1 MRLFLC
7 CLLLGIG
14 SLFAQ
19 APNIEPMAST
29 GYGNTVYVWG
39 VRINT
44 QEAGELA
51 TQLWAT
57 QAAQRLAKG
66 APSRMVAPAVGLG
79 SGLSLEEA
87 ANHLQ
92 EASDLE
98 KRYNYFQNSPLGT
111 LMEMR
116 RMMQHRRLIDAA
128 NFAIDEYNR
137 SLNPSVSP

>member
-44 QEAGELA
+44 QEA
-51 TQLWAT
+51 
-57 QAAQRLAKG
+57 
-66 APSRMVAPAVGLG
+66 
-79 SGLSLEEA
+79 
-87 ANHLQ
+87 
-92 EASDLE
+92 SDLE
-98 KRYNYFQNSPLGT
+98 KRYNYFQNSQLGT

-128 NFAIDEYNR
+128 NFAI
-137 SLNPSVSP
+137 